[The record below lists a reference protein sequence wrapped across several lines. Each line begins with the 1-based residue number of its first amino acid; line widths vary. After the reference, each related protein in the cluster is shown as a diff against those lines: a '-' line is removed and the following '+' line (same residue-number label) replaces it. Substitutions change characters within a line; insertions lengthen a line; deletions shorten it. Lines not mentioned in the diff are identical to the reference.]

1 MNSKDYRNIRKAKKI
16 LKATM
21 NNKEDSVSDEDAQ
34 KAFKH
39 IREALA
45 SLREA
50 HNNTK
55 DNRILQLSEDI
66 AKTVRGY
73 GFEKELK

>member
-1 MNSKDYRNIRKAKKI
+1 MTWKNIV
-16 LKATM
+16 
-21 NNKEDSVSDEDAQ
+21 KEQDSGSDEDAQ

-39 IREALA
+39 IREAL
-45 SLREA
+45 SFLREA
-50 HNNTK
+50 HYNTK